1 MDAIED
7 AAHGLEGAREAAAPM
22 AVRRAASV
30 LIAVAALLAAG
41 AGYLAARANWE
52 VAVEERSRALS
63 TAAAQRELHHLSL
76 EAAELTESNTLSTE
90 ALVRIGAV
98 EDRLAAAGP
107 AERTGLR
114 RRMGHWRT
122 VADRTSQG
130 TLSPES
136 LARGY
141 GPVVAA
147 QQEAAAHAHL
157 AEEWTARENAN
168 LGIAGLAAVA
178 GLLVG
183 TALSMPAARGPAR
196 FLVIAGLV
204 VAFGATRLV
213 YVNADDPH
221 GLPAEALA
229 AYVEGTVAQ
238 QLGDPASAVESFVKA
253 VEIDSE
259 YAAAWQSLGD
269 SYLAD
274 VDARTAGWA
283 TEAYERVLELE
294 HPTGTVLN
302 NLAYAG
308 LLSGRTDAAAE
319 HAAAAQELLPGDLR
333 VAATVAE
340 VLVARG
346 ERRAALTAADRL
358 IARVAEESASLRE
371 ELFSALRRDELDLTA
386 AGVQPALRDEFFARF
401 RRAAAT
407 LEAFGSPAPRDA
419 GDATVA
425 VETAYD
431 RNSLRMTYALTCD
444 GVRPEDRIGIRVYA
458 RTELVASAAYRVTK
472 RPCPIRDALPVDPG
486 TYTIEVYVNGN
497 RAGSMQEAF
506 RF

>member
-1 MDAIED
+1 MDPIEE
-7 AAHGLEGAREAAAPM
+7 AAHDLDEAREAAVPM
-22 AVRRAASV
+22 RVRRAATVVIS
-30 LIAVAALLAAG
+30 VAALLAAG

-52 VAVEERSRALS
+52 VSVEERTRSLA
-63 TAAAQRELHHLSL
+63 TAEAQRALHHLSL
-76 EAAELTESNTLSTE
+76 EAAELTEANTLSTE
-90 ALVRIGAV
+90 ALVRVGAAG
-98 EDRLAAAGP
+98 DRLAVAGA
-107 AERTGLR
+107 AERPGLR
-114 RRMGHWRT
+114 RSIARWQA
-122 VADRTSQG
+122 VAGRTSPG

-147 QQEAAAHAHL
+147 QQRAGAHAEL
-157 AEEWTARENAN
+157 AEEWTAHESAN

-183 TALSMPAARGPAR
+183 TALSMPATRRPQR
-196 FLVIAGLV
+196 FLAIAGLV
-204 VAFGATRLV
+204 VAFGAARLA
-213 YVNADDPH
+213 YVNAEDPH
-221 GLPAEALA
+221 GLPDAALA

-238 QLGDPASAVESFVKA
+238 QLHDPASAVQSFVKA
-253 VEIDSE
+253 VEVEPE
-259 YAAAWQSLGD
+259 YAAAWQALGD

-308 LLSGRTDAAAE
+308 LLAGHTDAAAV
-319 HAAAAQELLPGDLR
+319 HAAAAQELLPDDPR

-358 IARVAEESASLRE
+358 IARVAEESESLRE

-386 AGVQPALRDEFFARF
+386 AGVSPALRDEFFARF

-407 LEAFGSPAPRDA
+407 LEAYRSPSPHPA
-419 GDATVA
+419 GDGSVA
-425 VETAYD
+425 IGTAWD
-431 RNSLRMTYALTCD
+431 RSSLLMTYTLTCR
-444 GVRPEDRIGIRVYA
+444 GVRPEDRVGVRVY
-458 RTELVASAAYRVTK
+458 RGTQLVASAAHRVART
-472 RPCPIRDALPVDPG
+472 PCPIRAALPVNEG
-486 TYTIEVYVNGN
+486 TYTVEVYLNGN
-497 RAGSMQEAF
+497 PAGSEQVAF
-506 RF
+506 R